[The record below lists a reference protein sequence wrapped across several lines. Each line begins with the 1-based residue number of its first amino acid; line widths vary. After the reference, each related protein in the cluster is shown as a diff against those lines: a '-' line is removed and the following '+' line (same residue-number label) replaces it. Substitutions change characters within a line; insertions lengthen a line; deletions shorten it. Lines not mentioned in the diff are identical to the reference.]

1 MNEGFVKDTV
11 EDTIDD
17 TAKIGEDTVQ
27 WRFCERYG
35 RRYSI
40 CEDTVEDTVIS
51 QDLLMS
57 SVLHC
62 PHTTTPV
69 SNHTPNLRT
78 IPPRA
83 LGLTLTQKSLVKGRC

>member
-1 MNEGFVKDTV
+1 MKVLFVKDTI
-11 EDTIDD
+11 EDTVDD
-17 TAKIGEDTVQ
+17 TAKIQ
-27 WRFCERYG
+27 YSWRFCERYG

-69 SNHTPNLRT
+69 SNHTYDIINLRT
-78 IPPRA
+78 IPPRIKHVHA
-83 LGLTLTQKSLVKGRC
+83 RCVASDSFM